1 MIFRSGAWIIS
12 LFILIKL
19 STFWKI
25 RYLRYLHH
33 IVSFLWAILVLTA
46 LSGTA
51 LNGKNRVDKKLISE
65 HKTKSCLY
73 RAYQFDPGAIGSS
86 SIQIIAEYEILY
98 SLKVEKKKLVVFRG
112 SNPEIKISK
121 DNHIL
126 VQIGTYNPHKEDES
140 HLFQTEIESCLT
152 GKTIYL

>member
-1 MIFRSGAWIIS
+1 M
-12 LFILIKL
+12 
-19 STFWKI
+19 
-25 RYLRYLHH
+25 
-33 IVSFLWAILVLTA
+33 
-46 LSGTA
+46 
-51 LNGKNRVDKKLISE
+51 DKKLISE